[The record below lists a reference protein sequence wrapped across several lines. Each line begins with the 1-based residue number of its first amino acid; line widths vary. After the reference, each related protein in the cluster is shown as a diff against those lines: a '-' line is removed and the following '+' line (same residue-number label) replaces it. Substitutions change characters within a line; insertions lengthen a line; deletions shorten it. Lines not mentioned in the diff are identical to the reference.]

1 MLAWG
6 KKTTKEFCDMIM
18 DIAVDLEL
26 PADYLMAC
34 IAFETGRSF
43 SPWIKNMAGSGAIGL
58 IQFMPETARRLGTTV
73 EALSKMTA
81 EQQLHYVHKYFL
93 PYKGKLSSLEDV
105 YMAILWPKAVGKSY
119 DYILFDKLN
128 KPTTYRQNAGL
139 DFNKDGNIT
148 KWEATSKIRAMY
160 YEGFAEGNVLQD

>member
-6 KKTTKEFCDMIM
+6 KKTSKEFCDMIM

-26 PADYLMAC
+26 PADYLMTC
-34 IAFETGRSF
+34 IAFESGRSF
-43 SPWIKNMAGSGAIGL
+43 SPWIKNMAGSGATGL
-58 IQFMPETARRLGTTV
+58 IQFMPSTAIALGTTV

-93 PYKGKLSSLEDV
+93 PHKGKLLTLEDV
-105 YMAILWPKAVGKSY
+105 YMAILWPKAVGKPD
-119 DYILFDKLN
+119 DYVLFDKLN

-139 DFNKDGNIT
+139 DFNKDGKIT
-148 KWEATSKIRAMY
+148 KWEATSRVRALY
-160 YEGFAEGNVLQD
+160 YEGLTAENARE